1 MASVAIIGQGYMGNA
16 HAAAW
21 ASAGQADSIKYICT
35 PRPKEGSVPA
45 AKNAKYITD
54 LDIILRDPDVKYV
67 SVCTPTPTHKDIA
80 VALLAAGK
88 HVLLEKPVA
97 LTVADAKV
105 VAEAATKSSGSLM
118 VAHVV
123 RFFLVI
129 RSYVEYIKVVN
140 SVICSQFM
148 HVASPLNQLGLP
160 GLVMRVNPAVC

>member
-123 RFFLVI
+123 RFFLGYQKLRGI
-129 RSYVEYIKVVN
+129 HQSGQLGN
-140 SVICSQFM
+140 LLSVHARRFS
-148 HVASPLNQLGLP
+148 LNQLGLP